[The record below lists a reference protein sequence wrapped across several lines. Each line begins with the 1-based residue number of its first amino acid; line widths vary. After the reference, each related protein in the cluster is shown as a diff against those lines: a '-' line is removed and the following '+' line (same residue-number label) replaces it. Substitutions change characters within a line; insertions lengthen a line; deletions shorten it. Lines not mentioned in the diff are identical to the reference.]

1 MATFSNKNAVS
12 QTQQTDLHING
23 LNTKMK
29 DLNKVWIAF
38 SSTILPDLVPNNFFI
53 PANFKKWLGEQ
64 DCVKSVIL

>member
-23 LNTKMK
+23 LKTKMK

-38 SSTILPDLVPNNFFI
+38 SSTILPDLAANNFFI
-53 PANFKKWLGEQ
+53 PDNFKKWLCEQ
-64 DCVKSVIL
+64 DCIKSVIR